1 VITAEDIQVSHAGR
15 PVVDGVSLTVPDTGT
30 LGLVGPNG
38 SGKTTLLR
46 ALHAAVPLS
55 AGRVLLDGHDLSTMR
70 RRDIATRIAVVA
82 QERDS
87 AATGVPMSVADL
99 VALGRLPH
107 QGFGAGTTDHDRAVV
122 AGALDAVGLTGLA
135 RRDVGGLSGGERQR
149 ALIARAL
156 AQQTPHILLDEPTN
170 HLDIRYQHDVLEL
183 VDGLPGSAAVLHDLN
198 LAARYCDRI
207 VVLDA
212 GRVVAE
218 GAPETVLV
226 PEVLEPVYRRPVTR
240 VDIDGQVTLV
250 FPRAAYPRNVST
262 PSATTVEAR

>member
-1 VITAEDIQVSHAGR
+1 MITAEDIRVSRAGR
-15 PVVDGVSLTVPDTGT
+15 TVVDGVSLTVPSTGT
-30 LGLVGPNG
+30 LGIVGPNG

-46 ALHAAVPLS
+46 ALHAAVPLNG
-55 AGRVLLDGHDLSTMR
+55 GRVLLDGHDLATMR

-87 AATGVPMSVADL
+87 ADTGVPMNVTEL
-99 VALGRLPH
+99 VTLGRLPH
-107 QGFGAGTTDHDRAVV
+107 RGFGARTTGHDRAVV
-122 AGALDAVGLTGLA
+122 AGALDAVGLTDLA
-135 RRDVGGLSGGERQR
+135 RRDVAGLSGGERQR

-170 HLDIRYQHDVLEL
+170 HLDIRYRHDILEL
-183 VDGLPGSAAVLHDLN
+183 VGGLPGSAVVLHDLN

-212 GRVVAE
+212 GRLVAE
-218 GAPETVLV
+218 GTPGAVLV

-240 VDIDGQVTLV
+240 VDVDGEVTLV
-250 FPRAAYPRNVST
+250 FPRTYPMNRST
-262 PSATTVEAR
+262 PSAITVEAR